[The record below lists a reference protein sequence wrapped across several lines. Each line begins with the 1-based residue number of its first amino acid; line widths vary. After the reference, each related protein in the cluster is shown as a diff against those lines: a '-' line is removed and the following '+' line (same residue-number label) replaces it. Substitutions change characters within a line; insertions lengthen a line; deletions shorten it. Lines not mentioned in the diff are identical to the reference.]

1 MASKPD
7 RGEIQSR
14 LTSWLL
20 NKPRYHKRFA
30 LMLIDFSMLSVALW
44 AISSL
49 RFGTLYVPP
58 SQTALALMIA
68 APVICI
74 GTLWWF
80 EVYKVVTRFMGYR
93 GATQIAMAIG
103 LATLIWALIVFMS
116 GQGGIPRTVIIMFG
130 LTGAV
135 LLALV
140 RYVIKFLLDAANITP
155 PRRLIAVPAK
165 AAVIYGA
172 GQMGA
177 RLLADV
183 RRARDR
189 TIVAFIDSSPSLWRQ
204 YVNGVKVYPPQRMAR
219 LIEREGVREV
229 LVAVPGS
236 QRRERR
242 DVLEELKKLPVAVKV
257 LPAYEDIAFGHVGVS
272 NLRDVEVG
280 DLLGRD
286 PVKPSEALMS
296 RAITGKSVLV
306 TGAGGSIGSELV
318 RQMIGQAPRRIVLFD
333 ISEPALYKVEVEIA
347 ELLNKRQLHL
357 EVKAVLGS
365 VLDQKLMRDVINNNE
380 IETIYHAA
388 AYKHVPI
395 VEGNP
400 IVGLDNNAFGT
411 RALSHVAQSCGVER
425 FVLVST
431 DKAVR
436 PASIMGASKRLA
448 ELSLQAL
455 AAEQKSPTIF
465 AVVRFGNVLDSSGSV
480 VPRFRDQIRNGGP
493 VTVTHPEVTR
503 YFMSMSEAA
512 ELVIQA
518 GAMASGGEVFVL
530 QMGDPIRIDDL
541 ARLMVRLSNLEIR
554 DENNPNG
561 DIAISYIGLR
571 PGEKLYEELLIGAH
585 TEATEHPRIFKSDEP
600 YLTAEELDREMSEL
614 KQAMASGD
622 ISRIDSVLSRSVES
636 YRPRSSLPGATT
648 ELTAS
653 HTESH
658 LREPASR
665 TLH

>member
-1 MASKPD
+1 
-7 RGEIQSR
+7 
-14 LTSWLL
+14 
-20 NKPRYHKRFA
+20 
-30 LMLIDFSMLSVALW
+30 MLIDFSVLSFALW
-44 AISSL
+44 AALSL

-58 SQTALALMIA
+58 SQTTVALMIA
-68 APVICI
+68 APAICI

-116 GQGGIPRTVIIMFG
+116 GQSGIPRTVIFLFG
-130 LTGAV
+130 GAAVV
-135 LLALV
+135 LLTLV
-140 RYVIKFLLDAANITP
+140 RYAIKFLLDTANIAL
-155 PRRLIAVPAK
+155 PRPRIAGPAK
-165 AAVIYGA
+165 PAVIYGA
-172 GQMGA
+172 GQMGT

-189 TIVAFIDSSPSLWRQ
+189 NIVGFIDSSPSLWRQ
-204 YVNGVKVYPPQRMAR
+204 YVNGVKVHAPQRLAR
-219 LIEREGVREV
+219 LIQREGVCEV
-229 LVAVPGS
+229 LVALPGS

-242 DVLEELKKLPVAVKV
+242 DVLEELKRLPVAVKV

-318 RQMIGQAPRRIVLFD
+318 KQMIGQAPRRIVLFD
-333 ISEPALYKVEVEIA
+333 ISEPALYKVEVEIT
-347 ELLNKRQLHL
+347 ELLGERHPRPEL
-357 EVKAVLGS
+357 KAVLGS
-365 VLDQKLMRDVINNNE
+365 VLDQKLMRDVIAENE

-411 RALSHVAQSCGVER
+411 RALANVAQSCGVER

-436 PASIMGASKRLA
+436 PANIMGASKRLA

-455 AAEQKSPTIF
+455 AAERKSPTIF
-465 AVVRFGNVLDSSGSV
+465 TVVRFGNVLDSSGSV
-480 VPRFRDQIRNGGP
+480 VPRFRDQIRKGGP

-518 GAMASGGEVFVL
+518 GAMATGGEVFVL

-554 DENNPNG
+554 DEDNPNG

-600 YLTAEELDREMSEL
+600 YLTADELDRELSEL
-614 KQAMASGD
+614 KRAMASGD
-622 ISRIDSVLSRSVES
+622 VAEIDSVLSRTVES
-636 YRPRSSLPGATT
+636 YRPRASLSGPT
-648 ELTAS
+648 ERTS
-653 HTESH
+653 HAETH
-658 LREPASR
+658 VREPEIR